1 MSARILSLH
10 IYPIK
15 SCAGIDLSESPIDRA
30 GLAHDRR
37 WMLIDGSG
45 QFMTQRQWPRM
56 ALIRT
61 AIDDGALRVSAP
73 DMADLLIALDGSG
86 LEAGSETVTV
96 WKDSLPA
103 LRERRRRPLVLGF
116 PGHALSPV
124 QGRSAARRPAKTD
137 WVSRWL
143 DAHPDESERFG
154 HPSFRFR
161 RRLSAAGGQ
170 PGLAGRPERPAAR
183 EGRGRGADGPVPA
196 QYRGAGDWEAFEEDH
211 TALIEAADVRMAFV
225 KPCTRCSIPDIDQR
239 SAQQF
244 DEPGRTLA
252 SYRNLDIG
260 VVFGQNAILDAP
272 AQARLKVGDAVRIEL
287 DFRPGGH
294 GRRVGQDRIG
304 VRPTTASGRP
314 APARSVPR

>member
-103 LRERRRRPLVLGF
+103 LRESAAAGRWFSDFLGT
-116 PGHALSPV
+116 PCRLYKVDP
-124 QGRSAARRPAKTD
+124 AARRPAKTD

-287 DFRPGGH
+287 DF
-294 GRRVGQDRIG
+294 
-304 VRPTTASGRP
+304 
-314 APARSVPR
+314 

>member
-103 LRERRRRPLVLGF
+103 LRESAAAGRWFSDFLGT
-116 PGHALSPV
+116 PCRLYKVDP
-124 QGRSAARRPAKTD
+124 AARRPAKTD

-143 DAHPDESERFG
+143 DAHPDESERFSG
-154 HPSFRFR
+154 THHFGFADGFPLLVANQASLDDLNARLLAKGAAEVPMDRFR
-161 RRLSAAGGQ
+161 PNIVVQ
-170 PGLAGRPERPAAR
+170 
-183 EGRGRGADGPVPA
+183 
-196 QYRGAGDWEAFEEDH
+196 GDWEAFEEDH

-252 SYRNLDIG
+252 SYRNLEIG

-287 DFRPGGH
+287 DF
-294 GRRVGQDRIG
+294 
-304 VRPTTASGRP
+304 
-314 APARSVPR
+314 

>member
-1 MSARILSLH
+1 
-10 IYPIK
+10 
-15 SCAGIDLSESPIDRA
+15 
-30 GLAHDRR
+30 
-37 WMLIDGSG
+37 MLIDGSG

-73 DMADLLIALDGSG
+73 GMADLLIALDGSG
-86 LEAGSETVTV
+86 LKRAAKPSPSGRTACRAAR
-96 WKDSLPA
+96 K
-103 LRERRRRPLVLGF
+103 RRRRPLVLRF

-143 DAHPDESERFG
+143 DAHPDESERFSG
-154 HPSFRFR
+154 THHFGFADGFPLLVASQASLDDLNARLRAKGAAEVPMDRFR
-161 RRLSAAGGQ
+161 PNIVVQGT
-170 PGLAGRPERPAAR
+170 GRHSKRPHR
-183 EGRGRGADGPVPA
+183 AD
-196 QYRGAGDWEAFEEDH
+196 R
-211 TALIEAADVRMAFV
+211 AADVRMAFV

-272 AQARLKVGDAVRIEL
+272 AQARLKDW
-287 DFRPGGH
+287 
-294 GRRVGQDRIG
+294 RRGADRTG
-304 VRPTTASGRP
+304 FLGP
-314 APARSVPR
+314 ADMAAG